1 MPQAPLPALA
11 NRLGQV
17 PIFQPL
23 NPGSYASNQPMNV
36 LPYVQYPNMMDAA
49 LKGLQLG
56 SGLAKLPQQ
65 GKEEATQM
73 ALQSIYQ
80 TQFKYNQQQIKA
92 IMADKTLSPQAKT
105 EAINQLI
112 QGLGAG
118 ISGGQGTID
127 PQAAM
132 ANRYRQLEMEL
143 IKAQNPNLFLPTT
156 NNPPAGGRP
165 SNPPPPAPV
174 RTTPSGSGQPQDGGN
189 PPEPSD
195 KDLLNQMS
203 MVVPNTGTQ
212 LAYASPPPANFL
224 QQGPAWNQ
232 VAGGYQIV
240 PAAPIANGEAA
251 YG

>member
-1 MPQAPLPALA
+1 
-11 NRLGQV
+11 
-17 PIFQPL
+17 
-23 NPGSYASNQPMNV
+23 MNV

-80 TQFKYNQQQIKA
+80 TQVKYNQQQIKA
-92 IMADKTLSPQAKT
+92 IMADKTMSPQAKT

-118 ISGGQGTID
+118 ISGGQATMD

-132 ANRYRQLEMEL
+132 ANRYRQMQMEL
-143 IKAQNPNLFLPTT
+143 EKAQNPGIWPTAT
-156 NNPPAGGRP
+156 KPPPG
-165 SNPPPPAPV
+165 NQPPPAPV
-174 RTTPSGSGQPQDGGN
+174 QKQPATN
-189 PPEPSD
+189 NAPENTNQPD
-195 KDLLNQMS
+195 TDLTNQLG
-203 MVVPNTGTQ
+203 MVIPNTGTNV
-212 LAYASPPPANFL
+212 AYAPPPASFL
-224 QQGPAWNQ
+224 QTSSPSAPWNEM
-232 VAGGYQIV
+232 AGGYQIV
-240 PAAPIANGEAA
+240 PAPIGNGGTA